1 MKIGK
6 TGSGIGREPTAGC
19 SPQMTLLVMA
29 VLADIV
35 FDCAH
40 PASLARFWAA
50 VLDGYEVAPYD
61 EAEIARLR
69 AMGITDTEDDPS
81 VMVVGPG
88 PRLCFQLVPEPKT
101 VKNRVH
107 LDLRGDVAELLALGA
122 TVFEEHE
129 HWTTMQDP
137 EGNEFCVLR
146 A

>member
-1 MKIGK
+1 
-6 TGSGIGREPTAGC
+6 
-19 SPQMTLLVMA
+19 MA

-35 FDCAH
+35 LDCTH

-50 VLDGYEVAPYD
+50 ALGGYEVAPYD
-61 EAEIARLR
+61 DAEIERLR
-69 AMGITDTEDDPS
+69 AMGITDIEDDPS

-88 PRLCFQLVPEPKT
+88 PRLCFQRVPEGKT

-107 LDLRGDVAELLALGA
+107 FDVRGDVSEFVQLGA

-129 HWTTMQDP
+129 RWTTLQDP

-146 A
+146 AK